1 MSLTFEIIIVV
12 LAWSLYLSYK
22 VRNGSW
28 KPFTVGPQ
36 EERCWM
42 CSEYVTQR
50 QVVATSDVPE
60 GAVPRAGFVR
70 ILKEPITFRPGVAT
84 DLHQHSYFIPAPSVY
99 GPPASCLLNTVPVS
113 CWRCDGQNPQYFDHS
128 FQQDKTCD
136 LMREFPPEVVAG
148 NSTVSLGYF
157 DKVQR
162 VGNNFA
168 HCCQA
173 EDRSGSP
180 VSLKGLSAGINPDF
194 RRVFE
199 KYENPES
206 VNVET
211 FSDSESYHYERSFSQ
226 LCWDACPKSPFG
238 LPEDVSIRLTRPR
251 GVAKPS
257 EPVEPFAKSTRRF
270 GRFRRCRSCAVS
282 PVLMCGEG
290 KAGIRARPSEA
301 AFNVSSEESDKA
313 DIHKLRWG
321 VPDPRKQEEEWF
333 DKHQT

>member
-1 MSLTFEIIIVV
+1 MTLAFEIIVVV
-12 LAWSLYLSYK
+12 LAWSLYILFK
-22 VRNGSW
+22 IRNGSW

-42 CSEYVTQR
+42 CSEYVLQR
-50 QVVATSDVPE
+50 QVVATSEVPE

-70 ILKEPITFRPGVAT
+70 ILKEPITFRRGVAT
-84 DLHQHSYFIPAPSVY
+84 ELHQHSYFIPAPSVY

-113 CWRCDGQNPQYFDHS
+113 CWRCDGENPQYFDHS
-128 FQQDKTCD
+128 FQQDEKCD
-136 LMREFPPEVVAG
+136 LMREFPPELIGG
-148 NSTVSLGYF
+148 NCTVSVGYF
-157 DKVQR
+157 EEVQR
-162 VGNNFA
+162 AGNNFA
-168 HCCQA
+168 HCDQP
-173 EDRSGSP
+173 EDRSNSTANGE
-180 VSLKGLSAGINPDF
+180 GQSAGISPAF

-206 VNVET
+206 ANVET

-251 GVAKPS
+251 GIPKPS
-257 EPVEPFAKSTRRF
+257 EPVEPIVKPTRRF

-290 KAGIRARPSEA
+290 KAGIQAQPNGA
-301 AFNVSSEESDKA
+301 TFNANGEKSAKA
-313 DIHKLRWG
+313 DIYKLRWG
-321 VPDPRKQEEEWF
+321 VPDPTKQEEEWF